1 MKHKKTFVMIATLV
15 TILLLAFSLA
25 ACHKTSG
32 DDNNNP
38 DTPPSPPTPPAPT
51 EFTVTFDS
59 CGGNTVPSVKGKTVQ
74 TEPLPEKDGFDFVG
88 WYENSDYSGNR
99 VVFPYTISKDVK
111 FYAKW
116 QEKATY
122 VQSTLDD
129 FDYTEADGKITLTKY
144 KGNKEHIILP
154 ENASALGGQVFQIA
168 EDESTVAAIK
178 SLKIPGNIESID
190 GLSLFWSV
198 NLYTIE
204 VDESNVKYASKGGVL
219 FNKTLDTLIAY
230 PMGRSVE
237 TTNSYVIPEG
247 VKTIEQY
254 AFTGYQR
261 KSLILPSTLETIKH
275 DAFYYAYL
283 EEITFPSGL
292 KTVEYLGIYYMPSLK
307 KATFPKD
314 AAFSSG
320 NYLLDGCKALEE
332 LTAPADIYN
341 MCHISSEAFKTLKIT
356 AGETVEAISGSKK
369 NLETLVLADTVKTIG
384 EFAFGNLTK
393 LSSVTFPASL
403 ETIGRYAFY
412 GCKSLTAFNAPSSLE
427 TIGEYAFDGC
437 ESLTVFNAPSSL
449 KTIEYSA
456 FANSGLE
463 TVTLN
468 EGLESI
474 LGKDNNWNAYPGP
487 FENTKIKTLK
497 VPSTVTKVCVFGRI
511 SSLET
516 LYISADFL
524 NSVYTRNGSTSVRRL
539 FLTGGSLSMIDLF
552 DDFYEVHFASGVT
565 STNTYTY
572 KLYSNALIVNESN
585 VQISVPDDYVGEYVT
600 SESAVTGKFVA
611 ENDLIYYSYNGRKI
625 LVRYTGEKT
634 VIEASD
640 LSGITDI
647 YNPAFRNTNITSVTL
662 PSSVKNLGEK
672 AFSNCKNL
680 STVYIPSSV
689 EKIAGY
695 AFNWS
700 GSDSSSIT
708 FRCAASEKPAGWDE
722 KWSECNGT
730 PNIIWNA

>member
-1 MKHKKTFVMIATLV
+1 MIATLV

-168 EDESTVAAIK
+168 EDESTIAAIK

-204 VDESNVKYASKGGVL
+204 VDENNAKYASKGGVL

-237 TTNSYVIPEG
+237 TTSAYVIPEG

-254 AFTGYQR
+254 AFTGYER
-261 KSLILPSTLETIKH
+261 KSLILPSTLETIKYC
-275 DAFYYAYL
+275 AFFYAYF

-292 KTVEYLGIYYMPSLK
+292 KTVEDYGISNMLSLK

-314 AAFSSG
+314 AAFSG
-320 NYLLDGCKALEE
+320 KNFFDTCQALEE

-341 MCHISSEAFKTLKIT
+341 KCYISSENFKTLKIT
-356 AGETVEAISGSKK
+356 AGETVEVIRGSMK

-384 EFAFGNLTK
+384 KNAFKNLTK
-393 LSSVTFPASL
+393 LSSVTFS
-403 ETIGRYAFY
+403 
-412 GCKSLTAFNAPSSLE
+412 SSLE

-449 KTIEYSA
+449 KTIEYGA

-474 LGKDNNWNAYPGP
+474 LGKDNNMNAYIGP

-497 VPSTVTKVCVFGRI
+497 VPSTVTNVCVFGRI

-516 LYISADFL
+516 LYISADFMK
-524 NSVYTRNGSTSVRRL
+524 SVFNRKQSTFVRHL
-539 FLTGGSLSMIDLF
+539 YLTGGTLSVDSSWLNN
-552 DDFYEVHFASGVT
+552 FYDVHFASGVT
-565 STNTYTY
+565 STDTYD
-572 KLYSNALIVNESN
+572 LYLPALIVNESN
-585 VQISVPDDYVGEYVT
+585 VQVSVPDDYLGEYVT
-600 SESAVTGKFVA
+600 SESAVTGKLVT
-611 ENDLIYYSYNGRKI
+611 ENDMIYYSYNGRKI
-625 LVRYTGEKT
+625 LMRYTGEKT

-647 YNPAFRNTNITSVTL
+647 NTKAFISTNITSVTL
-662 PSSVKNLGEK
+662 PSSVKSIGLN
-672 AFSNCKNL
+672 AFGNCENL

>member
-1 MKHKKTFVMIATLV
+1 MKHKKSFVMIATLV
-15 TILLLAFSLA
+15 TILLLAFSLT

-32 DDNNNP
+32 DDNKP
-38 DTPPSPPTPPAPT
+38 DTPPSPPTPLAPT

-59 CGGNTVPSVKGKTVQ
+59 CGGNTVPEVKGKTVQ

-168 EDESTVAAIK
+168 EDESTIAAIK

-204 VDESNVKYASKGGVL
+204 VDENNVKYASKGGVL

-237 TTNSYVIPEG
+237 TTNAYVIPEG
-247 VKTIEQY
+247 VKTIEQF
-254 AFTGYQR
+254 AFTGYER
-261 KSLILPSTLETIKH
+261 KSIILPSTLETIKYC
-275 DAFYYAYL
+275 AFSYAYF

-292 KTVEYLGIYYMPSLK
+292 KTVENYGIYNMPSLK
-307 KATFPKD
+307 KVTFPND
-314 AAFSSG
+314 AAFSSN
-320 NYLLDGCKALEE
+320 NYLLDECKALEE

-341 MCHISSEAFKTLKIT
+341 MCYISSEAFKTLKIT
-356 AGETVEAISGSKK
+356 AGETVKSISGSKK

-384 EFAFGNLTK
+384 KNAFRNLTK
-393 LSSVTFPASL
+393 LSSVTFSASL
-403 ETIGRYAFY
+403 ETIGQ
-412 GCKSLTAFNAPSSLE
+412 
-427 TIGEYAFDGC
+427 YAFDGC

-474 LGKDNNWNAYPGP
+474 LGKDNNLNAYPGP

-565 STNTYTY
+565 STNTY

-611 ENDLIYYSYNGRKI
+611 ENDMIYYSYNGRKI

-672 AFSNCKNL
+672 AFSSCKSL

-689 EKIAGY
+689 ERIAGY
-695 AFNWS
+695 AFIWS
-700 GSDSSSIT
+700 GSDSSIT
-708 FRCAASEKPAGWDE
+708 FRCAASEKPAGWDD
-722 KWSECNGT
+722 KWSKCNGT

>member
-1 MKHKKTFVMIATLV
+1 MKQKKSFVMIATLV

-154 ENASALGGQVFQIA
+154 ENASALGGQVFQLA
-168 EDESTVAAIK
+168 EGESTVAAIK
-178 SLKIPGNIESID
+178 SLKIPQNIESID

-204 VDESNVKYASKGGVL
+204 VDENNVKYASKGGVL

-230 PMGRSVE
+230 PMGRSAQ
-237 TTNSYVIPEG
+237 TTNAYVIPEG
-247 VKTIEQY
+247 VKTIEQF
-254 AFTGYQR
+254 AFTGYER
-261 KSLILPSTLETIKH
+261 KSLILPSTLETIKYC
-275 DAFYYAYL
+275 AFSYAYF

-292 KTVEYLGIYYMPSLK
+292 KTVENYGIYNMPSLK

-314 AAFSSG
+314 AAFSSN
-320 NYLLDGCKALEE
+320 NYLLDECKALEE

-341 MCHISSEAFKTLKIT
+341 KCYISSEAFKTLKIT
-356 AGETVEAISGSKK
+356 AGETVKSISGSKK

-384 EFAFGNLTK
+384 KYAFRNLTK
-393 LSSVTFPASL
+393 LSSVTFSA
-403 ETIGRYAFY
+403 
-412 GCKSLTAFNAPSSLE
+412 SLE

-565 STNTYTY
+565 STNTY

-647 YNPAFRNTNITSVTL
+647 YRPAFCKTNITSVTL
-662 PSSVKNLGEK
+662 PSSVKNIGEK
-672 AFSNCKNL
+672 AFEICKSL

-689 EKIAGY
+689 ERIAGY
-695 AFNWS
+695 AFGWS
-700 GSDSSSIT
+700 GSDSSIT

>member
-1 MKHKKTFVMIATLV
+1 MIATLV

-38 DTPPSPPTPPAPT
+38 DTPPSPPAPPAPT

-59 CGGNTVPSVKGKTVQ
+59 CGGNTVPSVKGKNVQ

-129 FDYTEADGKITLTKY
+129 FEYTEADGKITLTKY

-154 ENASALGGQVFQIA
+154 ENASALGGQVFQLA
-168 EDESTVAAIK
+168 EGESTVAAIK
-178 SLKIPGNIESID
+178 SLKIPQNIESID

-204 VDESNVKYASKGGVL
+204 VDENNAKYASKGGVL

-237 TTNSYVIPEG
+237 TTNAYVIPEG
-247 VKTIEQY
+247 VKTIEQF
-254 AFTGYQR
+254 AFTGYER
-261 KSLILPSTLETIKH
+261 KTLILPSTLETIKYC
-275 DAFYYAYL
+275 AFSYAYF

-292 KTVEYLGIYYMPSLK
+292 KTVENYGIYNMPSLK

-314 AAFSSG
+314 AAFSSN
-320 NYLLDGCKALEE
+320 NYLLDECKALEE

-341 MCHISSEAFKTLKIT
+341 KCYISSEAFKTLKIT
-356 AGETVEAISGSKK
+356 AGETVKSISGSKK

-384 EFAFGNLTK
+384 KYAFRNLTK
-393 LSSVTFPASL
+393 LSSVTFSA
-403 ETIGRYAFY
+403 
-412 GCKSLTAFNAPSSLE
+412 SLE

-474 LGKDNNWNAYPGP
+474 LGKDNNLNAYPGP

-516 LYISADFL
+516 LYISADFMK
-524 NSVYTRNGSTSVRRL
+524 SVFNRKQSTFVRHL
-539 FLTGGSLSMIDLF
+539 YLTGGTLSVHSSWLDN
-552 DDFYEVHFASGVT
+552 FYDVHFASGVT
-565 STNTYTY
+565 STNTYD
-572 KLYSNALIVNESN
+572 LSLPALIVNESN
-585 VQISVPDDYVGEYVT
+585 VQVSVPDDYLGEYVT
-600 SESAVTGKFVA
+600 SESAVTGKLVT
-611 ENDLIYYSYNGRKI
+611 ENDMIYYSYNGRKI
-625 LVRYTGEKT
+625 LMRYTGEKT

-647 YNPAFRNTNITSVTL
+647 NPEAFISTNITSVTL
-662 PSSVKNLGEK
+662 PSSVKSIGLN
-672 AFSNCKNL
+672 AFGNCKNL

>member
-1 MKHKKTFVMIATLV
+1 MKQKKSFVMIATLV

-38 DTPPSPPTPPAPT
+38 DTPPSPPAPPAPT

-129 FDYTEADGKITLTKY
+129 FEYTEADGKITLTKY

-154 ENASALGGQVFQIA
+154 ENASALGGQVFQLA
-168 EDESTVAAIK
+168 EGESTVAAIK
-178 SLKIPGNIESID
+178 SLKIPQNIESID

-204 VDESNVKYASKGGVL
+204 VDENNVKYASKGGVL

-237 TTNSYVIPEG
+237 TTSAYVIPEG
-247 VKTIEQY
+247 VKTIEQF
-254 AFTGYQR
+254 AFTGYER
-261 KSLILPSTLETIKH
+261 KSLILPSTLETIKYC
-275 DAFYYAYL
+275 AFSYAYF

-292 KTVEYLGIYYMPSLK
+292 KTVEDHGIYNMPSLK

-320 NYLLDGCKALEE
+320 NYLLIECNMLEE

-341 MCHISSEAFKTLKIT
+341 KCYISSKTFKTLKIT
-356 AGETVEAISGSKK
+356 AGEAVEAISGNKK

-384 EFAFGNLTK
+384 KYAFSNLTK
-393 LSSVTFPASL
+393 LSSVTFSASL
-403 ETIGRYAFY
+403 ETIGQYAFY
-412 GCKSLTAFNAPSSLE
+412 
-427 TIGEYAFDGC
+427 GC

-449 KTIEYSA
+449 KTIEYGA
-456 FANSGLE
+456 FAKSGLE

-474 LGKDNNWNAYPGP
+474 LGEDNNLDAYLGP
-487 FENTKIKTLK
+487 FDYTKIKTLK
-497 VPSTVTKVCVFGRI
+497 VPSTVKKVCVFGRI

-516 LYISADFL
+516 LYISADFMK
-524 NSVYTRNGSTSVRRL
+524 SVFNRKQSTFVRHL
-539 FLTGGSLSMIDLF
+539 YLTGGTLSVNSSWLDN
-552 DDFYEVHFASGVT
+552 FYDVHFASGVT
-565 STNTYTY
+565 STNTYD
-572 KLYSNALIVNESN
+572 LSLPALIVNESN
-585 VQISVPDDYVGEYVT
+585 VQVSVPDDYLGEYVT
-600 SESAVTGKFVA
+600 SESAVTGKLVT
-611 ENDLIYYSYNGRKI
+611 ENDMIYYSYNGRKI
-625 LVRYTGEKT
+625 LMRYTGEKT

-647 YNPAFRNTNITSVTL
+647 NPEAFISTNITSVTL
-662 PSSVKNLGEK
+662 PSSVKSIGLN
-672 AFSNCKNL
+672 AFGNCKNL

-722 KWSECNGT
+722 KWSKCNGT

>member
-1 MKHKKTFVMIATLV
+1 M
-15 TILLLAFSLA
+15 
-25 ACHKTSG
+25 
-32 DDNNNP
+32 
-38 DTPPSPPTPPAPT
+38 
-51 EFTVTFDS
+51 
-59 CGGNTVPSVKGKTVQ
+59 
-74 TEPLPEKDGFDFVG
+74 PEKDGFDFVG

-99 VVFPYTISKDVK
+99 VVFPYTISEDVK

-116 QEKATY
+116 QEKATF
-122 VQSTLDD
+122 VQTTLDD
-129 FDYTEADGKITLTKY
+129 FEYTEADGKITLTKY

-154 ENASALGGQVFQIA
+154 ENASALGGQVFQLA
-168 EDESTVAAIK
+168 EGESTVAAIK

-204 VDESNVKYASKGGVL
+204 VDENNVKYASKGGVL

-261 KSLILPSTLETIKH
+261 KSLILPSTLETIKYC
-275 DAFYYAYL
+275 AFSYAYF

-292 KTVEYLGIYYMPSLK
+292 KTVEDHGIYNMPSLK

-320 NYLLDGCKALEE
+320 NYLLIECNMLEE

-341 MCHISSEAFKTLKIT
+341 KCYISSEAFKTLKIT
-356 AGETVEAISGSKK
+356 AGETVESISGSKK

-384 EFAFGNLTK
+384 EFAFSNLTK
-393 LSSVTFPASL
+393 LSSVTFSASL
-403 ETIGRYAFY
+403 ETIGQYAFY
-412 GCKSLTAFNAPSSLE
+412 
-427 TIGEYAFDGC
+427 GC

-449 KTIEYSA
+449 KTIEYGA

-474 LGKDNNWNAYPGP
+474 LGEDNNLDAYLGP
-487 FENTKIKTLK
+487 FDYTKIKTLK
-497 VPSTVTKVCVFGRI
+497 VPSTVKKVCVFGRI

-516 LYISADFL
+516 LYISADFMK
-524 NSVYTRNGSTSVRRL
+524 SVFNRKQSTFVRHL
-539 FLTGGSLSMIDLF
+539 YLTGGTLSVNSSWLNN
-552 DDFYEVHFASGVT
+552 FYDVHFASGVT
-565 STNTYTY
+565 STDTYD
-572 KLYSNALIVNESN
+572 LSLPALIVNESN
-585 VQISVPDDYVGEYVT
+585 VQVSVPDDYLGEYVT
-600 SESAVTGKFVA
+600 SESAVTGKLVT
-611 ENDLIYYSYNGRKI
+611 ENDMIYYSYNGRKI
-625 LVRYTGEKT
+625 LMRYTGEKT

-647 YNPAFRNTNITSVTL
+647 NPEAFISTNITSVTL
-662 PSSVKNLGEK
+662 PSSVKSIGLN
-672 AFSNCKNL
+672 AFGNCKNL

-722 KWSECNGT
+722 KWSKCNGT

>member
-1 MKHKKTFVMIATLV
+1 MIATLV

-38 DTPPSPPTPPAPT
+38 DTPPTPPTPPAPT

-168 EDESTVAAIK
+168 EDESTIAAIK
-178 SLKIPGNIESID
+178 SLKIPQNIESID

-204 VDESNVKYASKGGVL
+204 VDENNVKYASKGGVL

-237 TTNSYVIPEG
+237 TTSAYVIPEG
-247 VKTIEQY
+247 VKTIEQF
-254 AFTGYQR
+254 AFTGYER
-261 KSLILPSTLETIKH
+261 KSLILPSTLETIKYC
-275 DAFYYAYL
+275 AFSYAYF

-292 KTVEYLGIYYMPSLK
+292 KTVEDHGIYNMPSLK

-320 NYLLDGCKALEE
+320 NYLLIECNMLEE

-341 MCHISSEAFKTLKIT
+341 KCYISSKTFKTLKIT
-356 AGETVEAISGSKK
+356 AGEAVEAISGNKK

-384 EFAFGNLTK
+384 KSAFSNLTK
-393 LSSVTFPASL
+393 LSSVTFSASL
-403 ETIGRYAFY
+403 ETIGQYAFY
-412 GCKSLTAFNAPSSLE
+412 
-427 TIGEYAFDGC
+427 GC

-449 KTIEYSA
+449 KTIEYGA
-456 FANSGLE
+456 FAKSGLE

-474 LGKDNNWNAYPGP
+474 LGEDNNLDAYLGP
-487 FENTKIKTLK
+487 FDYTKIKTLK
-497 VPSTVTKVCVFGRI
+497 VPSTVKKVCVFGRI

-516 LYISADFL
+516 LYISADFMK
-524 NSVYTRNGSTSVRRL
+524 SVFNRKQSTFVRHL
-539 FLTGGSLSMIDLF
+539 YLTGGTLSVHSSWLDN
-552 DDFYEVHFASGVT
+552 FYDVHFASGVT
-565 STNTYTY
+565 STNTYD
-572 KLYSNALIVNESN
+572 LSLPALIVNESN
-585 VQISVPDDYVGEYVT
+585 VQVSVPDDYLGEYVT
-600 SESAVTGKFVA
+600 SESAVTGKLVT
-611 ENDLIYYSYNGRKI
+611 ENDMIYYSYNGRKI
-625 LVRYTGEKT
+625 LMRYTGEKT

-647 YNPAFRNTNITSVTL
+647 NPEAFISTNITSVTL
-662 PSSVKNLGEK
+662 PSSVKSIGLN
-672 AFSNCKNL
+672 AFGNCKNL

-722 KWSECNGT
+722 KWSKCNGT

>member
-1 MKHKKTFVMIATLV
+1 MIATLV

-129 FDYTEADGKITLTKY
+129 FEYTEADGKITLTKY

-154 ENASALGGQVFQIA
+154 ENASALGGQVFQLA
-168 EDESTVAAIK
+168 EGESTVAAIK
-178 SLKIPGNIESID
+178 SLKIPQNIESID

-204 VDESNVKYASKGGVL
+204 VDENNVKYASKGGVL

-230 PMGRSVE
+230 PMGRSAQ
-237 TTNSYVIPEG
+237 TTNAYVIPEG
-247 VKTIEQY
+247 VKTIEQF
-254 AFTGYQR
+254 AFTGYER
-261 KSLILPSTLETIKH
+261 KSLILPSTLETIKYC
-275 DAFYYAYL
+275 AFSYAYF

-292 KTVEYLGIYYMPSLK
+292 KTVEDHGIYNMPSLK

-320 NYLLDGCKALEE
+320 NYLLIECNMLEE

-341 MCHISSEAFKTLKIT
+341 KCYISSEAFKTLKIT
-356 AGETVEAISGSKK
+356 AGETVKSISGSKK

-384 EFAFGNLTK
+384 KYAFRNLTK
-393 LSSVTFPASL
+393 LSSVTFSA
-403 ETIGRYAFY
+403 
-412 GCKSLTAFNAPSSLE
+412 SLE

-516 LYISADFL
+516 LYISANFL

-565 STNTYTY
+565 STNTY

-611 ENDLIYYSYNGRKI
+611 ENDMIYYSYNGRKI

-662 PSSVKNLGEK
+662 PSSVKNIGEK
-672 AFSNCKNL
+672 AFSSCKSL

-689 EKIAGY
+689 ERIAGY
-695 AFNWS
+695 AFIWS
-700 GSDSSSIT
+700 GSDSSIT

-722 KWSECNGT
+722 KWASECNGT

>member
-1 MKHKKTFVMIATLV
+1 MKQKKSFVMIATLV

-38 DTPPSPPTPPAPT
+38 DTPPTPPTPPAPT

-59 CGGNTVPSVKGKTVQ
+59 CGGNTIPSVKGKTVQ

-99 VVFPYTISKDVK
+99 VVFPYTISEDVK

-122 VQSTLDD
+122 VQTTLDD
-129 FDYTEADGKITLTKY
+129 FEYTEADGKITLTKY

-204 VDESNVKYASKGGVL
+204 VDENNVKYASKGGVL

-261 KSLILPSTLETIKH
+261 KSLILPSTLETIKYC
-275 DAFYYAYL
+275 AFSYAYF

-292 KTVEYLGIYYMPSLK
+292 KTVEDHGIYNMPSLK

-320 NYLLDGCKALEE
+320 NYLLIECKALEE
-332 LTAPADIYN
+332 LTAPAEIYN
-341 MCHISSEAFKTLKIT
+341 KCYISSEAFKTLKIT
-356 AGETVEAISGSKK
+356 AGETVESISGSKK

-384 EFAFGNLTK
+384 KYAFRNLTK
-393 LSSVTFPASL
+393 LSSVTFSA
-403 ETIGRYAFY
+403 
-412 GCKSLTAFNAPSSLE
+412 SLE

-474 LGKDNNWNAYPGP
+474 LGKDNNLNVYPGP

-552 DDFYEVHFASGVT
+552 DDFYEVHFAAGVT
-565 STNTYTY
+565 STNTYE
-572 KLYSNALIVNESN
+572 LYSNALIVNESN

-611 ENDLIYYSYNGRKI
+611 ENDMIYYSYNGRKI

-647 YNPAFRNTNITSVTL
+647 YRPAFCKTNITSVTL
-662 PSSVKNLGEK
+662 PSSVKNIGEK
-672 AFSNCKNL
+672 AFEICKSL

-689 EKIAGY
+689 ERIAGY
-695 AFNWS
+695 AFGWS

-722 KWSECNGT
+722 KWSKCNGT

>member
-1 MKHKKTFVMIATLV
+1 MKHKKTFVMIATLI

-38 DTPPSPPTPPAPT
+38 DTPPTPPTPPAPT

-154 ENASALGGQVFQIA
+154 ENASALGGQVFQLA
-168 EDESTVAAIK
+168 EGESTVAAIK
-178 SLKIPGNIESID
+178 SLKIPQNIESID

-204 VDESNVKYASKGGVL
+204 VDENNVKYASKGGVL

-237 TTNSYVIPEG
+237 TTNAYVIPEG
-247 VKTIEQY
+247 VKTIEQF
-254 AFTGYQR
+254 AFTGYER
-261 KSLILPSTLETIKH
+261 KSLILPSTLETIKYC
-275 DAFYYAYL
+275 AFSYAYF

-292 KTVEYLGIYYMPSLK
+292 KTVENYGIYNMPSLK

-314 AAFSSG
+314 AAFSSN
-320 NYLLDGCKALEE
+320 NYLLDECKALEE

-341 MCHISSEAFKTLKIT
+341 KCYISSEAFKTLKIT
-356 AGETVEAISGSKK
+356 AGETVKSISGSKK

-384 EFAFGNLTK
+384 KYAFRNLTK
-393 LSSVTFPASL
+393 LSSVTFSA
-403 ETIGRYAFY
+403 
-412 GCKSLTAFNAPSSLE
+412 SLE

-474 LGKDNNWNAYPGP
+474 LGKDNNLNAYPGP

-565 STNTYTY
+565 STNTY

-611 ENDLIYYSYNGRKI
+611 ENDMIYYSYNGRKI
-625 LVRYTGEKT
+625 LMRYTGEKT

-662 PSSVKNLGEK
+662 PSSVKSIGLN
-672 AFSNCKNL
+672 AFGNCENL

>member
-1 MKHKKTFVMIATLV
+1 MIATLV

-38 DTPPSPPTPPAPT
+38 DTPPSPPAPPAPT

-111 FYAKW
+111 LYAKW

-129 FDYTEADGKITLTKY
+129 FEYTEADGKITLTKY

-204 VDESNVKYASKGGVL
+204 VDENNVKYASKGGVL

-230 PMGRSVE
+230 PMGRSAQ
-237 TTNSYVIPEG
+237 TTSAYVIPEG

-254 AFTGYQR
+254 AFTGYER
-261 KSLILPSTLETIKH
+261 KSLILPSTLETIKYC
-275 DAFYYAYL
+275 AFSYAYF

-292 KTVEYLGIYYMPSLK
+292 KTVEDHGIYNMPSLK

-320 NYLLDGCKALEE
+320 NYLLIECNMLEE

-341 MCHISSEAFKTLKIT
+341 KCYISSKTFKTLKIT
-356 AGETVEAISGSKK
+356 AGEAVEAISGNKK

-384 EFAFGNLTK
+384 KFAFSNLTK
-393 LSSVTFPASL
+393 LSSVTFSASL
-403 ETIGRYAFY
+403 ETIGQYAFY
-412 GCKSLTAFNAPSSLE
+412 
-427 TIGEYAFDGC
+427 GC

-449 KTIEYSA
+449 KTIEYGA

-474 LGKDNNWNAYPGP
+474 LGEDNNLDAYLGP
-487 FENTKIKTLK
+487 FDYTKIKTLK
-497 VPSTVTKVCVFGRI
+497 VPSTVKKVCVFGRI

-516 LYISADFL
+516 LYISADFMK
-524 NSVYTRNGSTSVRRL
+524 SVFNRKQSTFVRHL
-539 FLTGGSLSMIDLF
+539 YLTGGTLSVHSSWLDN
-552 DDFYEVHFASGVT
+552 FYDVHFASGVT
-565 STNTYTY
+565 STNTYD
-572 KLYSNALIVNESN
+572 LSLPALIVNESN
-585 VQISVPDDYVGEYVT
+585 VQVSVPDDYLGEYVT
-600 SESAVTGKFVA
+600 SESAVTGKLVT
-611 ENDLIYYSYNGRKI
+611 ENDMIYYSYNGRKI
-625 LVRYTGEKT
+625 LMRYTGEKT

-647 YNPAFRNTNITSVTL
+647 NPEAFISTNITSVTL
-662 PSSVKNLGEK
+662 PSSVKSIGLN
-672 AFSNCKNL
+672 AFGNCKNL

-722 KWSECNGT
+722 KWSKCNGT

>member
-32 DDNNNP
+32 DDNKP

-74 TEPLPEKDGFDFVG
+74 NEPLPEKDGFDFVG

-154 ENASALGGQVFQIA
+154 ENASALGGRVFQIA
-168 EDESTVAAIK
+168 EDESTIAAIK
-178 SLKIPGNIESID
+178 SLKIPQNIESID

-204 VDESNVKYASKGGVL
+204 VDENNVKYASKGGVL

-237 TTNSYVIPEG
+237 TTNAYVIPEG

-254 AFTGYQR
+254 AFTGYER
-261 KSLILPSTLETIKH
+261 KSLILPSTLETIKYC
-275 DAFYYAYL
+275 AFSYAYF

-292 KTVEYLGIYYMPSLK
+292 KTVEDHGIYNMPSLK

-314 AAFSSG
+314 ATFSSN

-341 MCHISSEAFKTLKIT
+341 KCYISSEAFKTLKIT
-356 AGETVEAISGSKK
+356 AGETVKSISGSKK

-384 EFAFGNLTK
+384 KYAFRNLTK
-393 LSSVTFPASL
+393 LSSVTFSA
-403 ETIGRYAFY
+403 
-412 GCKSLTAFNAPSSLE
+412 SLE

-474 LGKDNNWNAYPGP
+474 LGKDNNLNAYPGP

-565 STNTYTY
+565 STNTY

-611 ENDLIYYSYNGRKI
+611 ENDMIYYSYNGRKI

-672 AFSNCKNL
+672 AFSSCKSL

-689 EKIAGY
+689 ERIAGY
-695 AFNWS
+695 AFIWS

>member
-38 DTPPSPPTPPAPT
+38 DTPPTPPTPPAPT

-99 VVFPYTISKDVK
+99 VIFPYTISKDVK

-129 FDYTEADGKITLTKY
+129 FEYTEADGKITLTKY

-154 ENASALGGQVFQIA
+154 ENASALGGQVFQLA
-168 EDESTVAAIK
+168 EGESTVAAIK
-178 SLKIPGNIESID
+178 SLKIPQNIESID

-204 VDESNVKYASKGGVL
+204 VDENNVKYASKGGVL

-237 TTNSYVIPEG
+237 TTNAYVIPEG
-247 VKTIEQY
+247 VKTIEQF
-254 AFTGYQR
+254 AFTGYER
-261 KSLILPSTLETIKH
+261 KSLILPSTLETIKYC
-275 DAFYYAYL
+275 AFSYAYF

-292 KTVEYLGIYYMPSLK
+292 KTVENYGIYNMPSLK

-314 AAFSSG
+314 AAFSSN
-320 NYLLDGCKALEE
+320 NYLLDECKALEE

-341 MCHISSEAFKTLKIT
+341 KCYISSEAFKTLKIT
-356 AGETVEAISGSKK
+356 AGETVKSISGSKK

-384 EFAFGNLTK
+384 KYAFRNLTK
-393 LSSVTFPASL
+393 LSSVTFSA
-403 ETIGRYAFY
+403 
-412 GCKSLTAFNAPSSLE
+412 SLE

-474 LGKDNNWNAYPGP
+474 LGKDNNLNAYPGP

-662 PSSVKNLGEK
+662 PSSVKNIGEK
-672 AFSNCKNL
+672 AFSSCKSL

-689 EKIAGY
+689 ERIAGY
-695 AFNWS
+695 AFIWS
-700 GSDSSSIT
+700 GSDSSIT

-722 KWSECNGT
+722 KWASECNGT

>member
-1 MKHKKTFVMIATLV
+1 MKQKKSFVMIATLV

-111 FYAKW
+111 LYAKW

-129 FDYTEADGKITLTKY
+129 FEYTEADGKITLTKY

-154 ENASALGGQVFQIA
+154 ENASALGGQVFQLA
-168 EDESTVAAIK
+168 EDESTIAAIK

-204 VDESNVKYASKGGVL
+204 VDENNVKYASKGGVL

-254 AFTGYQR
+254 AFTGYER
-261 KSLILPSTLETIKH
+261 KSLILPSTLETIKYC
-275 DAFYYAYL
+275 AFSYAYF

-292 KTVEYLGIYYMPSLK
+292 KTVEDHGTYNMPSLK

-320 NYLLDGCKALEE
+320 NYLLIECNMLEE

-341 MCHISSEAFKTLKIT
+341 KCYISSEAFKTLKIT
-356 AGETVEAISGSKK
+356 AGETVESISGSKK

-384 EFAFGNLTK
+384 KSAFRNLTK
-393 LSSVTFPASL
+393 LSSVTFSASL
-403 ETIGRYAFY
+403 ETIGQYAFD
-412 GCKSLTAFNAPSSLE
+412 GCKSLTA
-427 TIGEYAFDGC
+427 
-437 ESLTVFNAPSSL
+437 FNAPSSL

-474 LGKDNNWNAYPGP
+474 LGKDNNLNVYPGP

-497 VPSTVTKVCVFGRI
+497 VPSTVKKVCVFGRM

-539 FLTGGSLSMIDLF
+539 FLTGGSFSMINSF
-552 DDFYEVHFASGVT
+552 NDFYEVHFASGVT
-565 STNTYTY
+565 STRTYN
-572 KLYSNALIVNESN
+572 LYSNALIVNESN

-611 ENDLIYYSYNGRKI
+611 ENDMIYYSYNGRKI

-647 YNPAFRNTNITSVTL
+647 YRPAFCKTNITSVTL
-662 PSSVKNLGEK
+662 PSSVKNIGEK
-672 AFSNCKNL
+672 AFEICKSL

-689 EKIAGY
+689 ERIAGY
-695 AFNWS
+695 AFGWS
-700 GSDSSSIT
+700 GSDSSIT

-722 KWSECNGT
+722 KWSKCNGT

>member
-1 MKHKKTFVMIATLV
+1 MKQKKSFVMIATLV

-38 DTPPSPPTPPAPT
+38 DTPPTPPTPPAPT

-74 TEPLPEKDGFDFVG
+74 NEPLPEKDGFDFVG

-154 ENASALGGQVFQIA
+154 ENASALGGQVFQLA
-168 EDESTVAAIK
+168 EGESTVAAIK
-178 SLKIPGNIESID
+178 SLKIPQNIESID

-204 VDESNVKYASKGGVL
+204 VDENNVKYASKGGVL

-230 PMGRSVE
+230 PMGRSAQ
-237 TTNSYVIPEG
+237 TTSAYVIPEG
-247 VKTIEQY
+247 VKTIEQF
-254 AFTGYQR
+254 AFTGYER
-261 KSLILPSTLETIKH
+261 KSLILPSTLETIKYC
-275 DAFYYAYL
+275 AFSYAYF

-292 KTVEYLGIYYMPSLK
+292 KTVENYGIYNMPSLK
-307 KATFPKD
+307 KATFPKG
-314 AAFSSG
+314 AAFSSN
-320 NYLLDGCKALEE
+320 NYLLDECKALEE

-341 MCHISSEAFKTLKIT
+341 KCYISSEAFKTLKIT
-356 AGETVEAISGSKK
+356 AGETVKSISGSKK

-384 EFAFGNLTK
+384 KYAFRNLTK
-393 LSSVTFPASL
+393 LSSVTFSA
-403 ETIGRYAFY
+403 
-412 GCKSLTAFNAPSSLE
+412 SLE

-474 LGKDNNWNAYPGP
+474 LGKDNNLNAYPGP

-662 PSSVKNLGEK
+662 PSSVKNIGEK
-672 AFSNCKNL
+672 AFSSCKSL

-689 EKIAGY
+689 ERIAGY
-695 AFNWS
+695 AFIWS
-700 GSDSSSIT
+700 GSDSSIT

>member
-1 MKHKKTFVMIATLV
+1 MIATLV

-129 FDYTEADGKITLTKY
+129 FEYTEADGKITLTKY

-154 ENASALGGQVFQIA
+154 ENASALGGQVFQLA
-168 EDESTVAAIK
+168 EGESTVAAIK

-204 VDESNVKYASKGGVL
+204 VDENNVKYASKGGVL

-237 TTNSYVIPEG
+237 TTNAYVIPEG

-261 KSLILPSTLETIKH
+261 KSFILPSTLETIKH
-275 DAFYYAYL
+275 HAFYYAYL

-292 KTVEYLGIYYMPSLK
+292 KTVEYLGIYYMPLLR

-320 NYLLDGCKALEE
+320 NYLLDRCEALEE

-341 MCHISSEAFKTLKIT
+341 MCYISSEAFKTLKIT
-356 AGETVEAISGSKK
+356 AGETVKSISGSKK

-384 EFAFGNLTK
+384 EFAFGKLTK

-412 GCKSLTAFNAPSSLE
+412 GCKSLTAFNAPSSLK
-427 TIGEYAFDGC
+427 TIGEYAFNGC
-437 ESLTVFNAPSSL
+437 ESITVFNAPSSL
-449 KTIEYSA
+449 KTIEYGA

-474 LGKDNNWNAYPGP
+474 LGEDNSLNANLGP

-497 VPSTVTKVCVFGRI
+497 VPSTVKKVCVFGRM

-524 NSVYTRNGSTSVRRL
+524 RSVYTRNWSTPIRRL
-539 FLTGGSLSMIDLF
+539 FLTGGSFSMINSF

-565 STNTYTY
+565 STNTY

-611 ENDLIYYSYNGRKI
+611 ENDMIYYSYNGRKI

-647 YNPAFRNTNITSVTL
+647 YNPAFDHTNITSVTL
-662 PSSVKNLGEK
+662 PSSVKNIGEN
-672 AFSNCKNL
+672 AFSSCKSL

-689 EKIAGY
+689 ERIAGY
-695 AFNWS
+695 AFFRS
-700 GSDSSSIT
+700 GSDSSIT

-722 KWSECNGT
+722 KWASECNGT

>member
-1 MKHKKTFVMIATLV
+1 MKHKKSFVMIATLV

-32 DDNNNP
+32 DDNKP

-59 CGGNTVPSVKGKTVQ
+59 CGGNTIPEVKGKTVQ

-154 ENASALGGQVFQIA
+154 ENASALGGQVFQLA
-168 EDESTVAAIK
+168 EGESTVAAIK

-204 VDESNVKYASKGGVL
+204 VDENNVKYASKGGVL

-237 TTNSYVIPEG
+237 TTNAYVIPEG
-247 VKTIEQY
+247 VKTIEQF
-254 AFTGYQR
+254 AFTGYER
-261 KSLILPSTLETIKH
+261 KSLILPSTLETIKYC
-275 DAFYYAYL
+275 AFSYAYF

-292 KTVEYLGIYYMPSLK
+292 KTVENYGIYNMPSLK

-314 AAFSSG
+314 AAFSSN
-320 NYLLDGCKALEE
+320 NYLLDECKALDE

-341 MCHISSEAFKTLKIT
+341 KCYISSENFKTLKIT
-356 AGETVEAISGSKK
+356 AGETVELIRGSMK

-384 EFAFGNLTK
+384 KNAFKNLTK
-393 LSSVTFPASL
+393 LSSVTFSASL
-403 ETIGRYAFY
+403 ETIGQ
-412 GCKSLTAFNAPSSLE
+412 
-427 TIGEYAFDGC
+427 YAFDGC

-449 KTIEYSA
+449 KTIEYGA

-474 LGKDNNWNAYPGP
+474 LGKDNNLNAYIGP

-565 STNTYTY
+565 STNTY

-611 ENDLIYYSYNGRKI
+611 ENDMIYYSYNGRKI
-625 LVRYTGEKT
+625 LMRYTGEKT

-672 AFSNCKNL
+672 AFSSCKSL

-689 EKIAGY
+689 ERIAGY
-695 AFNWS
+695 AFIWS

>member
-1 MKHKKTFVMIATLV
+1 M
-15 TILLLAFSLA
+15 
-25 ACHKTSG
+25 
-32 DDNNNP
+32 
-38 DTPPSPPTPPAPT
+38 
-51 EFTVTFDS
+51 
-59 CGGNTVPSVKGKTVQ
+59 
-74 TEPLPEKDGFDFVG
+74 
-88 WYENSDYSGNR
+88 
-99 VVFPYTISKDVK
+99 
-111 FYAKW
+111 
-116 QEKATY
+116 
-122 VQSTLDD
+122 
-129 FDYTEADGKITLTKY
+129 
-144 KGNKEHIILP
+144 
-154 ENASALGGQVFQIA
+154 
-168 EDESTVAAIK
+168 
-178 SLKIPGNIESID
+178 
-190 GLSLFWSV
+190 FWSV

-204 VDESNVKYASKGGVL
+204 VDENNVKYASKGGVL

-230 PMGRSVE
+230 PMGRSAQ
-237 TTNSYVIPEG
+237 TTSAYVIPEG
-247 VKTIEQY
+247 VKTIEQF
-254 AFTGYQR
+254 AFTGYER
-261 KSLILPSTLETIKH
+261 KSLILPSTLETIKYC
-275 DAFYYAYL
+275 AFSYAYF

-292 KTVEYLGIYYMPSLK
+292 KTVENYGIYNMPSLK

-314 AAFSSG
+314 AAFSSN
-320 NYLLDGCKALEE
+320 NYLLDECKALEE

-341 MCHISSEAFKTLKIT
+341 KCYISSEAFKTLKIT
-356 AGETVEAISGSKK
+356 AGETVKSISGSKK

-384 EFAFGNLTK
+384 KYAFRNLTK
-393 LSSVTFPASL
+393 LSSVTFSA
-403 ETIGRYAFY
+403 
-412 GCKSLTAFNAPSSLE
+412 SLE

-474 LGKDNNWNAYPGP
+474 LGKDNNLNAYPGP

-497 VPSTVTKVCVFGRI
+497 VPSTVKKVCVFGRI

-516 LYISADFL
+516 LYISADFMK
-524 NSVYTRNGSTSVRRL
+524 SVFNRKQSTFVRHL
-539 FLTGGSLSMIDLF
+539 YLTGGTLSVDSSWLNS
-552 DDFYEVHFASGVT
+552 FYDVHFASGVT
-565 STNTYTY
+565 STDTYD
-572 KLYSNALIVNESN
+572 LSLPALIVNESN
-585 VQISVPDDYVGEYVT
+585 VQVSVPDDYLGEYVT
-600 SESAVTGKFVA
+600 SESAVTGKLVT
-611 ENDLIYYSYNGRKI
+611 ENDMIYYSYNGRKI
-625 LVRYTGEKT
+625 LMRYTGEKT

-647 YNPAFRNTNITSVTL
+647 NPEAFISTNITSVTL
-662 PSSVKNLGEK
+662 PSSVKSIGLN
-672 AFSNCKNL
+672 AFGNCKNL

-722 KWSECNGT
+722 KWSKCNGT

>member
-74 TEPLPEKDGFDFVG
+74 AEPLPEKDGFDFVG

-154 ENASALGGQVFQIA
+154 ENASALGGQVFQLA

-178 SLKIPGNIESID
+178 SLKIPQNIESID

-204 VDESNVKYASKGGVL
+204 VDENNVKYASKGGVL

-237 TTNSYVIPEG
+237 TTNAYVIPEG

-254 AFTGYQR
+254 AFTGYER
-261 KSLILPSTLETIKH
+261 KSLILPSTLETIKYC
-275 DAFYYAYL
+275 AFSYAYF

-292 KTVEYLGIYYMPSLK
+292 KTVEDHGIYNMPSLK

-314 AAFSSG
+314 ATFSSN

-341 MCHISSEAFKTLKIT
+341 KCYISSEAFKTLKIT
-356 AGETVEAISGSKK
+356 AGETVKSISGSKK

-384 EFAFGNLTK
+384 KYAFRNLTK
-393 LSSVTFPASL
+393 LSSVTFSA
-403 ETIGRYAFY
+403 
-412 GCKSLTAFNAPSSLE
+412 SLE

-474 LGKDNNWNAYPGP
+474 LGKDNNLNAYPGP

-565 STNTYTY
+565 STNTY

-611 ENDLIYYSYNGRKI
+611 ENDMIYYSYNGRKI

-647 YNPAFRNTNITSVTL
+647 YNPASRNTNITSVTL

-672 AFSNCKNL
+672 AFSSCKSL

-689 EKIAGY
+689 ERIAGY
-695 AFNWS
+695 AFIWS

>member
-1 MKHKKTFVMIATLV
+1 MIATLV

-59 CGGNTVPSVKGKTVQ
+59 CGGNTVPSIKGKTVQ

-116 QEKATY
+116 QEKATH

-129 FDYTEADGKITLTKY
+129 FEYTEADGKITLTKY

-154 ENASALGGQVFQIA
+154 ENASALGGQVFQLA
-168 EDESTVAAIK
+168 EGESTVAAIK
-178 SLKIPGNIESID
+178 SLKIPQNIESID

-204 VDESNVKYASKGGVL
+204 VDENNVKYASKGGVL

-237 TTNSYVIPEG
+237 TTSAYVIPEG
-247 VKTIEQY
+247 VKTIEQF
-254 AFTGYQR
+254 AFTGYER
-261 KSLILPSTLETIKH
+261 KSLILPSTLETIKYC
-275 DAFYYAYL
+275 AFSYAYF

-292 KTVEYLGIYYMPSLK
+292 KTVEDHGIYNMPSLK

-320 NYLLDGCKALEE
+320 NYLLIECNMLEE

-341 MCHISSEAFKTLKIT
+341 KCYISSKTFKTLKIT
-356 AGETVEAISGSKK
+356 AGEAVEAISGNKK

-384 EFAFGNLTK
+384 KYAFSNLTK
-393 LSSVTFPASL
+393 LSSVTFSA
-403 ETIGRYAFY
+403 
-412 GCKSLTAFNAPSSLE
+412 SLE
-427 TIGEYAFDGC
+427 TIGEYAFNGC
-437 ESLTVFNAPSSL
+437 ESITVFNAPSSL
-449 KTIEYSA
+449 KTIEYGA

-474 LGKDNNWNAYPGP
+474 LGEDNNLDAYMGP
-487 FENTKIKTLK
+487 FDYTKIKTLK

-516 LYISADFL
+516 LYISADFMK
-524 NSVYTRNGSTSVRRL
+524 SVFNRKQSTFVRHL
-539 FLTGGSLSMIDLF
+539 YLTGGTLSVHSSWLDN
-552 DDFYEVHFASGVT
+552 FYDVHFASGVT
-565 STNTYTY
+565 STNTYD
-572 KLYSNALIVNESN
+572 LSLPALIVNESN
-585 VQISVPDDYVGEYVT
+585 VQVSVPDDYLGEYVT
-600 SESAVTGKFVA
+600 SESAVTGKLVT
-611 ENDLIYYSYNGRKI
+611 ENDMIYYSYNGRKI
-625 LVRYTGEKT
+625 LMRYTGEKT

-647 YNPAFRNTNITSVTL
+647 NPEAFISTNITSVTL
-662 PSSVKNLGEK
+662 PSSVKSIGLN
-672 AFSNCKNL
+672 AFGNCENL

>member
-1 MKHKKTFVMIATLV
+1 MKQKKSFVMIATLV

-38 DTPPSPPTPPAPT
+38 DTPPSPPAPPAPT

-129 FDYTEADGKITLTKY
+129 FEYTEADGKITLTKY

-154 ENASALGGQVFQIA
+154 ENASALGGQVFQLA
-168 EDESTVAAIK
+168 EGESTVAAIK

-204 VDESNVKYASKGGVL
+204 VDENNAKYASKGGVL

-237 TTNSYVIPEG
+237 TTSAYVIPEG

-254 AFTGYQR
+254 AFTGYER
-261 KSLILPSTLETIKH
+261 KSLILPSTLETIKYC
-275 DAFYYAYL
+275 AFSYAYF

-292 KTVEYLGIYYMPSLK
+292 KTVEDHGIYNMPSLK

-320 NYLLDGCKALEE
+320 NYLLIECNMLEE

-341 MCHISSEAFKTLKIT
+341 KCYISSKTFKTLKIT
-356 AGETVEAISGSKK
+356 AGEAVEAISGNKK

-384 EFAFGNLTK
+384 KSAFSNLTK
-393 LSSVTFPASL
+393 LSSVTFSASL
-403 ETIGRYAFY
+403 ETIGQYAFY
-412 GCKSLTAFNAPSSLE
+412 
-427 TIGEYAFDGC
+427 GC
-437 ESLTVFNAPSSL
+437 ESLTVFHAPSSL
-449 KTIEYSA
+449 KTIEYGA

-474 LGKDNNWNAYPGP
+474 LGEDNNLDAYLGP
-487 FENTKIKTLK
+487 FDYTKIKTLK
-497 VPSTVTKVCVFGRI
+497 VPSTVKKVCVFGRI

-516 LYISADFL
+516 LYISADFMK
-524 NSVYTRNGSTSVRRL
+524 SVFNRKQSTFVRHL
-539 FLTGGSLSMIDLF
+539 YLTGGTLSVHSSWLDN
-552 DDFYEVHFASGVT
+552 FYDVHFASGVT
-565 STNTYTY
+565 STNTYD
-572 KLYSNALIVNESN
+572 LSLPALIVNESN
-585 VQISVPDDYVGEYVT
+585 VQVSVPDDYLGEYVT
-600 SESAVTGKFVA
+600 SESAVTGKLVT
-611 ENDLIYYSYNGRKI
+611 ENDMIYYSYNGRKI
-625 LVRYTGEKT
+625 LMRYTGEKT

-647 YNPAFRNTNITSVTL
+647 NPEAFISTNITSVTL
-662 PSSVKNLGEK
+662 PSSVKSIGLN
-672 AFSNCKNL
+672 AFGNCKNL

-722 KWSECNGT
+722 KWSKCNGT

>member
-38 DTPPSPPTPPAPT
+38 DTPPSPPAPPAPT

-116 QEKATY
+116 QEKATH

-129 FDYTEADGKITLTKY
+129 FEYTEADGKITLTKY

-154 ENASALGGQVFQIA
+154 ENASALGGQVFQLA
-168 EDESTVAAIK
+168 EGESTVAAIK
-178 SLKIPGNIESID
+178 SLKIPQNIESID

-204 VDESNVKYASKGGVL
+204 VDENNVKYASKGGVL

-230 PMGRSVE
+230 PMGRSAQ
-237 TTNSYVIPEG
+237 TTSAYVIPEG
-247 VKTIEQY
+247 VKTIEQF
-254 AFTGYQR
+254 AFTGYER
-261 KSLILPSTLETIKH
+261 KSLILPSTLETIKYC
-275 DAFYYAYL
+275 AFSYAYF

-292 KTVEYLGIYYMPSLK
+292 KTVEDHGIYNMPSLK

-320 NYLLDGCKALEE
+320 NYLLIECNMLEE

-341 MCHISSEAFKTLKIT
+341 KCYISSKTFKTLKIT
-356 AGETVEAISGSKK
+356 AGEAVEAISGNKK

-384 EFAFGNLTK
+384 KYAFSNLTK
-393 LSSVTFPASL
+393 LSSVTFSASL
-403 ETIGRYAFY
+403 ETIGQYAFY
-412 GCKSLTAFNAPSSLE
+412 
-427 TIGEYAFDGC
+427 GC
-437 ESLTVFNAPSSL
+437 ESLTVFNAPSLL
-449 KTIEYSA
+449 KTIEYGA

-474 LGKDNNWNAYPGP
+474 LGEDNNLDAYLGP
-487 FENTKIKTLK
+487 FDYTKIKTLK
-497 VPSTVTKVCVFGRI
+497 VPSTVKKVCVFGRI

-516 LYISADFL
+516 LYISADFMK
-524 NSVYTRNGSTSVRRL
+524 SVFNRKQSTFVRHL
-539 FLTGGSLSMIDLF
+539 YLTGGTLSVHSSWLDN
-552 DDFYEVHFASGVT
+552 FYDVHFASGVT
-565 STNTYTY
+565 STNTYD
-572 KLYSNALIVNESN
+572 LSLPALIVNESN
-585 VQISVPDDYVGEYVT
+585 VQVSVPDDYLGEYVT
-600 SESAVTGKFVA
+600 SESAVTGKLVT
-611 ENDLIYYSYNGRKI
+611 ENDMIYYSYNGRKI
-625 LVRYTGEKT
+625 LMRYTGEKT

-647 YNPAFRNTNITSVTL
+647 NPEAFISTNITSVTL
-662 PSSVKNLGEK
+662 PSSVKSIGLN
-672 AFSNCKNL
+672 AFGNCKNL

-722 KWSECNGT
+722 KWSKCNGT

>member
-1 MKHKKTFVMIATLV
+1 MKQKKSFVMIATLV

-129 FDYTEADGKITLTKY
+129 FEYTEADGKITLTKY

-154 ENASALGGQVFQIA
+154 ENASALGGQVFQLA
-168 EDESTVAAIK
+168 EGESTVAAIK

-204 VDESNVKYASKGGVL
+204 VDENNAKYASKGGVL

-237 TTNSYVIPEG
+237 TTSAYVIPEG

-254 AFTGYQR
+254 AFTGYER
-261 KSLILPSTLETIKH
+261 KSLILPSTLETIKYC
-275 DAFYYAYL
+275 AFSYAYF

-292 KTVEYLGIYYMPSLK
+292 KTVEDHGIYNMPSLK

-320 NYLLDGCKALEE
+320 NYLLIECNMLEE

-341 MCHISSEAFKTLKIT
+341 KCYISSKTFKTLKIT
-356 AGETVEAISGSKK
+356 AGEAVEAISGNKK

-384 EFAFGNLTK
+384 KSAFSNLTK
-393 LSSVTFPASL
+393 LSSVTFSASL
-403 ETIGRYAFY
+403 ETIGQYAFY
-412 GCKSLTAFNAPSSLE
+412 
-427 TIGEYAFDGC
+427 GC
-437 ESLTVFNAPSSL
+437 ESLTVFHAPSSL
-449 KTIEYSA
+449 KTIEYGA

-474 LGKDNNWNAYPGP
+474 LGEDNNLDAYLGP
-487 FENTKIKTLK
+487 FDYTKIKTLK
-497 VPSTVTKVCVFGRI
+497 VPSTVKKVCVFGRI

-516 LYISADFL
+516 LYISADFMK
-524 NSVYTRNGSTSVRRL
+524 SVFNRKQSTFVRHL
-539 FLTGGSLSMIDLF
+539 YLTGGTLSVHSSWLDN
-552 DDFYEVHFASGVT
+552 FYDVHFASGVT
-565 STNTYTY
+565 STNTYD
-572 KLYSNALIVNESN
+572 LSLPALIVNESN
-585 VQISVPDDYVGEYVT
+585 VQVSVPDDYLGEYVT
-600 SESAVTGKFVA
+600 SESAVTGKLVT
-611 ENDLIYYSYNGRKI
+611 ENDMIYYSYNGRKI
-625 LVRYTGEKT
+625 LMRYTGEKT

-647 YNPAFRNTNITSVTL
+647 NPEAFISTNITSVTL
-662 PSSVKNLGEK
+662 PSSVKSIGLN
-672 AFSNCKNL
+672 AFGNCKNL

-722 KWSECNGT
+722 KWSKCNGT

>member
-38 DTPPSPPTPPAPT
+38 DTPPTPPTPPAPT

-99 VVFPYTISKDVK
+99 VIFPYTISKDVK

-154 ENASALGGQVFQIA
+154 ENASALGGQVFQLA
-168 EDESTVAAIK
+168 EGESTVAAIK

-204 VDESNVKYASKGGVL
+204 VDENNVKYASKGGVL

-237 TTNSYVIPEG
+237 TTNAYVIPEG
-247 VKTIEQY
+247 VKTIEQF
-254 AFTGYQR
+254 AFTGYER
-261 KSLILPSTLETIKH
+261 KSLILPSTLETIKYC
-275 DAFYYAYL
+275 AFSYAYF

-292 KTVEYLGIYYMPSLK
+292 KTVENYGIYNMPSLK

-314 AAFSSG
+314 AAFSSN
-320 NYLLDGCKALEE
+320 NYLLDECKALEE

-341 MCHISSEAFKTLKIT
+341 KCYISSEAFKTLKIT
-356 AGETVEAISGSKK
+356 AGETVKSISGSKK

-384 EFAFGNLTK
+384 KYAFRNLTK
-393 LSSVTFPASL
+393 LSSVTFSA
-403 ETIGRYAFY
+403 
-412 GCKSLTAFNAPSSLE
+412 SLE

-474 LGKDNNWNAYPGP
+474 LGKDNNLNAYPGP

-662 PSSVKNLGEK
+662 PSSVKNIGEK
-672 AFSNCKNL
+672 AFSSCKSL

-689 EKIAGY
+689 ERITGY
-695 AFNWS
+695 AFIWS
-700 GSDSSSIT
+700 GSDSSIT

>member
-1 MKHKKTFVMIATLV
+1 MKHKKTFVMIATLI

-38 DTPPSPPTPPAPT
+38 DTPPSPPAPPAPT

-88 WYENSDYSGNR
+88 WYENFDYSGNR

-129 FDYTEADGKITLTKY
+129 FEYTEADGKITLTKY

-154 ENASALGGQVFQIA
+154 ENASALGGQVFQLA
-168 EDESTVAAIK
+168 EGESTVAAIK

-204 VDESNVKYASKGGVL
+204 VDENNVKYASKGGVL

-230 PMGRSVE
+230 PMGRSAQ
-237 TTNSYVIPEG
+237 TTSAYIIPEG
-247 VKTIEQY
+247 VKTIEQF
-254 AFTGYQR
+254 AFTGYER
-261 KSLILPSTLETIKH
+261 KSLILPSTLETIKYC
-275 DAFYYAYL
+275 AFSYAYF

-292 KTVEYLGIYYMPSLK
+292 KTVEDHGIYNMPSLK

-320 NYLLDGCKALEE
+320 NYLLIECNMLEE

-341 MCHISSEAFKTLKIT
+341 KCYISSKTFKTLKIT
-356 AGETVEAISGSKK
+356 AGEAVEAISGNKK

-384 EFAFGNLTK
+384 KSAFSNLTK
-393 LSSVTFPASL
+393 LSSVTFSASL
-403 ETIGRYAFY
+403 ETIGQYAFY
-412 GCKSLTAFNAPSSLE
+412 
-427 TIGEYAFDGC
+427 GC

-449 KTIEYSA
+449 KTIEYGA

-463 TVTLN
+463 TITLN

-474 LGKDNNWNAYPGP
+474 LGEDNNLDAYLGP
-487 FENTKIKTLK
+487 FDYTKIKTLK
-497 VPSTVTKVCVFGRI
+497 VPSTVKKVCVFGRI

-516 LYISADFL
+516 LYISADFMK
-524 NSVYTRNGSTSVRRL
+524 SVFNRKQSTFVRHL
-539 FLTGGSLSMIDLF
+539 YLTGGTLSVDSSWLNN
-552 DDFYEVHFASGVT
+552 FYDVHFASGVT
-565 STNTYTY
+565 STDTYD
-572 KLYSNALIVNESN
+572 LYLPALIVNESN
-585 VQISVPDDYVGEYVT
+585 VQVSVPDDYLGEYVT
-600 SESAVTGKFVA
+600 SESAVTGKLVT
-611 ENDLIYYSYNGRKI
+611 ENDMIYYSYNGRKI
-625 LVRYTGEKT
+625 LMRYTGEKT

-647 YNPAFRNTNITSVTL
+647 NPKAFISTNITSVTL
-662 PSSVKNLGEK
+662 PSSVKSIGLN
-672 AFSNCKNL
+672 AFGNCENL

-722 KWSECNGT
+722 KWSKCNGT

>member
-1 MKHKKTFVMIATLV
+1 MKHKKTFVMIATLI

-38 DTPPSPPTPPAPT
+38 DTPPTPPTPPAPT

-154 ENASALGGQVFQIA
+154 ENASALGGQVFQLA
-168 EDESTVAAIK
+168 EGESTVAAIK

-204 VDESNVKYASKGGVL
+204 VDENNVKYASKGGVL

-230 PMGRSVE
+230 PMGRSAQ
-237 TTNSYVIPEG
+237 TTSAYVIPEG

-254 AFTGYQR
+254 AFTGYER
-261 KSLILPSTLETIKH
+261 KSLILPSTLETIKYC
-275 DAFYYAYL
+275 AFAYAYF

-292 KTVEYLGIYYMPSLK
+292 KTVEDHGIYNMPSLK

-320 NYLLDGCKALEE
+320 NYLLIECNMLEE

-341 MCHISSEAFKTLKIT
+341 KCYISSKTFKTLKIT
-356 AGETVEAISGSKK
+356 AGETVKSISGSKK

-384 EFAFGNLTK
+384 KFAFSNLTK
-393 LSSVTFPASL
+393 LSSVTFSASL
-403 ETIGRYAFY
+403 ETIGQYAFY
-412 GCKSLTAFNAPSSLE
+412 
-427 TIGEYAFDGC
+427 GC

-449 KTIEYSA
+449 KTIEYGA
-456 FANSGLE
+456 FAKSGLE

-474 LGKDNNWNAYPGP
+474 LGEDNNLDAYLGP
-487 FENTKIKTLK
+487 FDYTKIKTLK

-516 LYISADFL
+516 LYISADFMK
-524 NSVYTRNGSTSVRRL
+524 SVFNRKQSTFVRHL
-539 FLTGGSLSMIDLF
+539 YLTGGTLSVHSSWLDN
-552 DDFYEVHFASGVT
+552 FYDVHFASGVT
-565 STNTYTY
+565 STNTYD
-572 KLYSNALIVNESN
+572 LSLPALIVNESN
-585 VQISVPDDYVGEYVT
+585 VQVSVPDDYVGEYVT
-600 SESAVTGKFVA
+600 SESAVTGKLVT
-611 ENDLIYYSYNGRKI
+611 ENDMIYYSYNGRKI
-625 LVRYTGEKT
+625 LMRYTGEKT

-647 YNPAFRNTNITSVTL
+647 NPEAFISTNITSVTL
-662 PSSVKNLGEK
+662 PSSVKSIGLN
-672 AFSNCKNL
+672 AFGNCENL

>member
-154 ENASALGGQVFQIA
+154 ENASALGGQVFQLA
-168 EDESTVAAIK
+168 EGESTVAAIK
-178 SLKIPGNIESID
+178 SLKIPQNIESID

-204 VDESNVKYASKGGVL
+204 VDENNVKYASKGGVL

-237 TTNSYVIPEG
+237 TTSAYVIPEG
-247 VKTIEQY
+247 VKTIEQF
-254 AFTGYQR
+254 AFTGYER
-261 KSLILPSTLETIKH
+261 KSLILPSTLETIKYC
-275 DAFYYAYL
+275 AFSYAYF

-292 KTVEYLGIYYMPSLK
+292 KTVENYGIYNMPSLK

-314 AAFSSG
+314 AAFSSN
-320 NYLLDGCKALEE
+320 NYLLDECKALEE

-341 MCHISSEAFKTLKIT
+341 KCYISSEAFKTLKIT
-356 AGETVEAISGSKK
+356 AGETVKSISGSKK

-384 EFAFGNLTK
+384 KYAFRNLTK
-393 LSSVTFPASL
+393 LSSVTFSA
-403 ETIGRYAFY
+403 
-412 GCKSLTAFNAPSSLE
+412 SLE

-474 LGKDNNWNAYPGP
+474 LGKDNNLNAYPGP

-662 PSSVKNLGEK
+662 PSSVKNIGEK
-672 AFSNCKNL
+672 AFSSCKSL

-689 EKIAGY
+689 ERIAGY
-695 AFNWS
+695 AFIWS
-700 GSDSSSIT
+700 GSDSSIT

>member
-1 MKHKKTFVMIATLV
+1 MKQKKSFVMIATLV

-51 EFTVTFDS
+51 ELTVTFDS
-59 CGGNTVPSVKGKTVQ
+59 CGGNTIPEVKGKTVQ

-154 ENASALGGQVFQIA
+154 ENASALGGQVFQLA
-168 EDESTVAAIK
+168 EGESTVAAIK
-178 SLKIPGNIESID
+178 SLKIPQNIESID

-204 VDESNVKYASKGGVL
+204 VDENNVKYASKGGVL

-230 PMGRSVE
+230 PMGRSAQ
-237 TTNSYVIPEG
+237 TTSAYVIPEG

-254 AFTGYQR
+254 AFTGYER
-261 KSLILPSTLETIKH
+261 KSLILPSTLETIKYC
-275 DAFYYAYL
+275 AFSYAYF

-292 KTVEYLGIYYMPSLK
+292 KTVEDHGIYNMPSLK

-320 NYLLDGCKALEE
+320 NYLLIECNMLEE

-341 MCHISSEAFKTLKIT
+341 KCYISSKTFKTLKIT
-356 AGETVEAISGSKK
+356 AGEAVEAISGSKK

-384 EFAFGNLTK
+384 KYAFRNLTK
-393 LSSVTFPASL
+393 LSSVTFSA
-403 ETIGRYAFY
+403 
-412 GCKSLTAFNAPSSLE
+412 SLE

-449 KTIEYSA
+449 KTIEYGA

-474 LGKDNNWNAYPGP
+474 LGKDNNLNAYPGP

-497 VPSTVTKVCVFGRI
+497 VPSTVKKVCVFGRI

-662 PSSVKNLGEK
+662 PSSVKNIGEK
-672 AFSNCKNL
+672 AFSSCKSL

-689 EKIAGY
+689 ERIAGY

-722 KWSECNGT
+722 KWSKCNGT

>member
-74 TEPLPEKDGFDFVG
+74 NEPLPEKDGFDFVG

-154 ENASALGGQVFQIA
+154 ENASALGGQVFQLA

-204 VDESNVKYASKGGVL
+204 VDENNVKYASKGGVL

-230 PMGRSVE
+230 PMGRSAQ
-237 TTNSYVIPEG
+237 TTSAYVIPEG

-254 AFTGYQR
+254 AFTGYER
-261 KSLILPSTLETIKH
+261 KSLILPSTLETIKYC
-275 DAFYYAYL
+275 AFSYAYF

-292 KTVEYLGIYYMPSLK
+292 KTVEDHGIYNMPSLK

-320 NYLLDGCKALEE
+320 NYLLIECNMLEE

-341 MCHISSEAFKTLKIT
+341 KCYISSKTFKTLKIT
-356 AGETVEAISGSKK
+356 AGEAVEAISGNKK

-384 EFAFGNLTK
+384 KSAFSNLTK
-393 LSSVTFPASL
+393 LSSVTFSASL
-403 ETIGRYAFY
+403 ETIGQYAFY
-412 GCKSLTAFNAPSSLE
+412 
-427 TIGEYAFDGC
+427 GC

-449 KTIEYSA
+449 KTIEYGA

-474 LGKDNNWNAYPGP
+474 LGEDNNLDVYLGP
-487 FENTKIKTLK
+487 FDYTKIKTLK
-497 VPSTVTKVCVFGRI
+497 VPSTVKKVCVFGRI

-516 LYISADFL
+516 LYISADFMK
-524 NSVYTRNGSTSVRRL
+524 SVFNRKQSTFVRHL
-539 FLTGGSLSMIDLF
+539 YLTGGTLSVHSSWLDN
-552 DDFYEVHFASGVT
+552 FYDVHFASGVT
-565 STNTYTY
+565 STDTYD
-572 KLYSNALIVNESN
+572 LSLPALIVNESN
-585 VQISVPDDYVGEYVT
+585 VQVSVPDDYLGEYVT
-600 SESAVTGKFVA
+600 SESAVTGKLVT
-611 ENDLIYYSYNGRKI
+611 ENDMIYYSYNGRKI
-625 LVRYTGEKT
+625 LMRYTGEKT

-647 YNPAFRNTNITSVTL
+647 NPEAFISTNITSVTL
-662 PSSVKNLGEK
+662 PSSVKSIGLN
-672 AFSNCKNL
+672 AFGNCKNL

-722 KWSECNGT
+722 KWSKCNGT

>member
-1 MKHKKTFVMIATLV
+1 MKQKKSFVMIATLV

-168 EDESTVAAIK
+168 EDESTIAAIK
-178 SLKIPGNIESID
+178 SLKIPQNIESID

-204 VDESNVKYASKGGVL
+204 VDENNVKYASKGGVL

-230 PMGRSVE
+230 PMGRSAQ
-237 TTNSYVIPEG
+237 TTNAYVIPEG
-247 VKTIEQY
+247 VKTIEQF
-254 AFTGYQR
+254 AFTGYER
-261 KSLILPSTLETIKH
+261 KSLILPSTLETIKYC
-275 DAFYYAYL
+275 AFSYAYF

-292 KTVEYLGIYYMPSLK
+292 KTVEDHGIYNMPSLK

-314 AAFSSG
+314 AAFSSN
-320 NYLLDGCKALEE
+320 NYLLDECKALEE

-341 MCHISSEAFKTLKIT
+341 KCYISSEAFKTLKIT
-356 AGETVEAISGSKK
+356 AGETVKSISGSKK

-384 EFAFGNLTK
+384 KYAFRNLTK
-393 LSSVTFPASL
+393 LSSVTFSA
-403 ETIGRYAFY
+403 
-412 GCKSLTAFNAPSSLE
+412 SLE

-516 LYISADFL
+516 LYISANFL

-565 STNTYTY
+565 STNTY

-611 ENDLIYYSYNGRKI
+611 ENDMIYYSYNGRKI

-662 PSSVKNLGEK
+662 PSSVKNIGEK
-672 AFSNCKNL
+672 AFSSCKSL

-689 EKIAGY
+689 ERIAGY
-695 AFNWS
+695 AFIWS
-700 GSDSSSIT
+700 GSDSSIT

-722 KWSECNGT
+722 KWASECNGT

>member
-1 MKHKKTFVMIATLV
+1 MIATLV

-122 VQSTLDD
+122 VQTTLDD
-129 FDYTEADGKITLTKY
+129 FEYTEADGKITLTKY

-154 ENASALGGQVFQIA
+154 ENASALGGQVFQLA
-168 EDESTVAAIK
+168 EGESTIAAIK
-178 SLKIPGNIESID
+178 SLKIPQNIESID

-204 VDESNVKYASKGGVL
+204 VDENNAKYASKGGVL

-237 TTNSYVIPEG
+237 TTNAYVIPEG

-261 KSLILPSTLETIKH
+261 KSLILPSTLETIKYC
-275 DAFYYAYL
+275 AFSYAYF

-292 KTVEYLGIYYMPSLK
+292 KTVEDHGIYNMPSLK

-320 NYLLDGCKALEE
+320 NYLLIECNMLEE

-341 MCHISSEAFKTLKIT
+341 KCYISSEAFKTLKIT
-356 AGETVEAISGSKK
+356 AGETVESISGSKK

-384 EFAFGNLTK
+384 KYAFRNLTK
-393 LSSVTFPASL
+393 LSSVTFSA
-403 ETIGRYAFY
+403 
-412 GCKSLTAFNAPSSLE
+412 SLE

-474 LGKDNNWNAYPGP
+474 LGKDNNLNAYPGP

-497 VPSTVTKVCVFGRI
+497 VPSTVKKVCVFGRM

-565 STNTYTY
+565 STNTY

-611 ENDLIYYSYNGRKI
+611 ENDMIYYSYNGRKI

-647 YNPAFRNTNITSVTL
+647 YRPAFCKTNITSVTL
-662 PSSVKNLGEK
+662 PSSVKNIGEK
-672 AFSNCKNL
+672 AFEICKSL

-689 EKIAGY
+689 ERIAGY
-695 AFNWS
+695 AFGWS
-700 GSDSSSIT
+700 GSDSSIT

>member
-1 MKHKKTFVMIATLV
+1 MIATLV

-59 CGGNTVPSVKGKTVQ
+59 CGGNTIPEVKGKTVQ

-99 VVFPYTISKDVK
+99 VVFPYTVSKDVK

-129 FDYTEADGKITLTKY
+129 FEYTEADGKITLTKY

-154 ENASALGGQVFQIA
+154 ENASALGGQVFQLA
-168 EDESTVAAIK
+168 EDESTIAAIK
-178 SLKIPGNIESID
+178 SLKIPQNIESID

-204 VDESNVKYASKGGVL
+204 VDENNAKYASKGGVL

-237 TTNSYVIPEG
+237 TTNAYVIPEG

-254 AFTGYQR
+254 AFTGYER
-261 KSLILPSTLETIKH
+261 KSLILPSTLETIKYC
-275 DAFYYAYL
+275 AFSYAYF

-292 KTVEYLGIYYMPSLK
+292 KTVEDHGIYNMPSLK

-320 NYLLDGCKALEE
+320 NYLLIECNMLEE

-341 MCHISSEAFKTLKIT
+341 KCYISSEAFKTLKIT
-356 AGETVEAISGSKK
+356 AGETVESISGSKK

-384 EFAFGNLTK
+384 KYAFRNLTK
-393 LSSVTFPASL
+393 LSSVTFSA
-403 ETIGRYAFY
+403 
-412 GCKSLTAFNAPSSLE
+412 SLE

-539 FLTGGSLSMIDLF
+539 FLTGGSFSMINSF

-565 STNTYTY
+565 STNTY

-611 ENDLIYYSYNGRKI
+611 ENDMIYYSYNGRKI

-647 YNPAFRNTNITSVTL
+647 YRPAFCKTNITSVTL
-662 PSSVKNLGEK
+662 PSSVKNIGEK
-672 AFSNCKNL
+672 AFEICKSL

-689 EKIAGY
+689 ERIAGY
-695 AFNWS
+695 AFGWS
-700 GSDSSSIT
+700 GSDSSIT

>member
-1 MKHKKTFVMIATLV
+1 MKHKKTFVMIATLI

-38 DTPPSPPTPPAPT
+38 DTPPTPPTPPAPT

-59 CGGNTVPSVKGKTVQ
+59 CGGNTVPAVKGKTVQ
-74 TEPLPEKDGFDFVG
+74 NEPLPEKDGFDFVG

-111 FYAKW
+111 LYAKW

-129 FDYTEADGKITLTKY
+129 FEYTEADGKITLTKY

-154 ENASALGGQVFQIA
+154 ENASALGGQVFQLA
-168 EDESTVAAIK
+168 EGESTVAAIK

-204 VDESNVKYASKGGVL
+204 VDENNAKYASKGGVL

-237 TTNSYVIPEG
+237 TTSAYVIPEG

-254 AFTGYQR
+254 AFTGYER
-261 KSLILPSTLETIKH
+261 KSLILPSTLETIKYC
-275 DAFYYAYL
+275 AFSYAYF

-292 KTVEYLGIYYMPSLK
+292 KTVEDHGIYNMPSLK

-320 NYLLDGCKALEE
+320 NYLLIECNMLEE

-341 MCHISSEAFKTLKIT
+341 KCYISSETFKTLKIT
-356 AGETVEAISGSKK
+356 AGETVKSISGNKK

-384 EFAFGNLTK
+384 KYAFSNLTK
-393 LSSVTFPASL
+393 LSSVTFSASL
-403 ETIGRYAFY
+403 ETIGQYAFY
-412 GCKSLTAFNAPSSLE
+412 
-427 TIGEYAFDGC
+427 GC

-449 KTIEYSA
+449 KTIEYGA

-474 LGKDNNWNAYPGP
+474 LGEDNNLDAYLGP
-487 FENTKIKTLK
+487 FDYTKIKTLK
-497 VPSTVTKVCVFGRI
+497 VPSTVKKVCVFGRI

-516 LYISADFL
+516 LYISADFMK
-524 NSVYTRNGSTSVRRL
+524 SVFNRKQSTFVRHL
-539 FLTGGSLSMIDLF
+539 YLTGGTLSVHSSWLDN
-552 DDFYEVHFASGVT
+552 FYDVHFASGVT
-565 STNTYTY
+565 STNTYD
-572 KLYSNALIVNESN
+572 LSLPALIVNESN
-585 VQISVPDDYVGEYVT
+585 VQVSVPDDYLGEYVT
-600 SESAVTGKFVA
+600 SESAVTGKLVT
-611 ENDLIYYSYNGRKI
+611 ENDMIYYSYNGRKI
-625 LVRYTGEKT
+625 LMRYTGEKT
-634 VIEASD
+634 VIKASD

-647 YNPAFRNTNITSVTL
+647 NPEAFISTNITSVTL
-662 PSSVKNLGEK
+662 PSSVKSIGLN
-672 AFSNCKNL
+672 AFGNCKNL

-722 KWSECNGT
+722 KWSKCNGT

>member
-111 FYAKW
+111 LYAKW
-116 QEKATY
+116 QEKATH

-129 FDYTEADGKITLTKY
+129 FEYTEADGKITLTKY

-154 ENASALGGQVFQIA
+154 ENASALGGQVFQLA
-168 EDESTVAAIK
+168 EGESTVAAIK
-178 SLKIPGNIESID
+178 SLKIPQNIESID

-204 VDESNVKYASKGGVL
+204 VDENNVKYASKGGVL

-237 TTNSYVIPEG
+237 TTSAYVIPEG
-247 VKTIEQY
+247 VKTIEQF
-254 AFTGYQR
+254 AFTGYER
-261 KSLILPSTLETIKH
+261 KSLILPSTLETIKYC
-275 DAFYYAYL
+275 AFSYAYF

-292 KTVEYLGIYYMPSLK
+292 KTVEDHGIYNMPSLK

-320 NYLLDGCKALEE
+320 NYLLIECNMLEE

-341 MCHISSEAFKTLKIT
+341 KCYISSKTFKTLKIT
-356 AGETVEAISGSKK
+356 AGEAVEAISGNKK

-384 EFAFGNLTK
+384 KYAFSNLTK
-393 LSSVTFPASL
+393 LSSVTFSASL
-403 ETIGRYAFY
+403 ETIGQYAFY
-412 GCKSLTAFNAPSSLE
+412 
-427 TIGEYAFDGC
+427 GC

-449 KTIEYSA
+449 KTIEYGA
-456 FANSGLE
+456 FAKSGLE

-474 LGKDNNWNAYPGP
+474 LGEDNNLDAYLGP
-487 FENTKIKTLK
+487 FDYTKIKTLK
-497 VPSTVTKVCVFGRI
+497 VPSTVKKVCVFGRI

-516 LYISADFL
+516 LYISADFMK
-524 NSVYTRNGSTSVRRL
+524 SVFNRKQSTFVRHL
-539 FLTGGSLSMIDLF
+539 YLTGGTLSVHSSWLDN
-552 DDFYEVHFASGVT
+552 FYDVHFASGVT
-565 STNTYTY
+565 STNTYD
-572 KLYSNALIVNESN
+572 LSLPALIVNESN
-585 VQISVPDDYVGEYVT
+585 VQVSVPDDYLGEYVT
-600 SESAVTGKFVA
+600 SESAVTGKLVT
-611 ENDLIYYSYNGRKI
+611 ENDMIYYSYNGRKI
-625 LVRYTGEKT
+625 LMRYTGEKT

-647 YNPAFRNTNITSVTL
+647 NPEAFISTNITSVTL
-662 PSSVKNLGEK
+662 PSSVKSIGLN
-672 AFSNCKNL
+672 AFGNCKNL

-722 KWSECNGT
+722 KWSKCNGT

>member
-1 MKHKKTFVMIATLV
+1 MKHKKTFVMIATLI

-38 DTPPSPPTPPAPT
+38 DTPPTPPTPPAPT

-154 ENASALGGQVFQIA
+154 ENASALGGQVFQLA
-168 EDESTVAAIK
+168 EGESTVAAIK

-204 VDESNVKYASKGGVL
+204 VDENNVKYASKGGVL

-237 TTNSYVIPEG
+237 TTNAYVIPEG
-247 VKTIEQY
+247 VKTIEQF
-254 AFTGYQR
+254 AFTGYER
-261 KSLILPSTLETIKH
+261 KSLILPSTLETIKYC
-275 DAFYYAYL
+275 AFSYAYF

-292 KTVEYLGIYYMPSLK
+292 KTVENYGIYNMPSLK

-314 AAFSSG
+314 AAFSSN
-320 NYLLDGCKALEE
+320 NYLLDECKALEE

-341 MCHISSEAFKTLKIT
+341 KCYISSEAFKTLKIT
-356 AGETVEAISGSKK
+356 AGETVKSISGSKK

-384 EFAFGNLTK
+384 KYAFRNLTK
-393 LSSVTFPASL
+393 LSSVTFSA
-403 ETIGRYAFY
+403 
-412 GCKSLTAFNAPSSLE
+412 SLE

-474 LGKDNNWNAYPGP
+474 LGKDNNLNAYPGP

-565 STNTYTY
+565 STKTYN
-572 KLYSNALIVNESN
+572 LYSNALIVNESN

-662 PSSVKNLGEK
+662 PSSVKNIGEK
-672 AFSNCKNL
+672 AFSSCKSL

-689 EKIAGY
+689 ERIAGY
-695 AFNWS
+695 AFIWS
-700 GSDSSSIT
+700 GSDSSIT

>member
-74 TEPLPEKDGFDFVG
+74 AEPLPEKDGFDFVG

-154 ENASALGGQVFQIA
+154 ENASALGGQVFQLA

-178 SLKIPGNIESID
+178 SLKIPQNIESID

-204 VDESNVKYASKGGVL
+204 VDENNVKYASKGGVL

-237 TTNSYVIPEG
+237 TTNAYVIPEG

-254 AFTGYQR
+254 AFTGYER
-261 KSLILPSTLETIKH
+261 KSLILPSTLETIKYC
-275 DAFYYAYL
+275 AFSYAYF

-292 KTVEYLGIYYMPSLK
+292 KTVEDHGIYNMPSLK

-314 AAFSSG
+314 ATFSSN

-341 MCHISSEAFKTLKIT
+341 KCYISSEAFKTLKIT
-356 AGETVEAISGSKK
+356 AGETVKSISGSKK
-369 NLETLVLADTVKTIG
+369 NLETLVIADTVKTIG
-384 EFAFGNLTK
+384 KYAFRNLTK
-393 LSSVTFPASL
+393 LSSVTFSA
-403 ETIGRYAFY
+403 
-412 GCKSLTAFNAPSSLE
+412 SLE

-474 LGKDNNWNAYPGP
+474 LGKDNNLNAYPGP

-565 STNTYTY
+565 STNTY

-611 ENDLIYYSYNGRKI
+611 ENDMIYYSYNGRKI

-672 AFSNCKNL
+672 AFSSCKSL

-689 EKIAGY
+689 ERIAGY
-695 AFNWS
+695 AFIWS

>member
-1 MKHKKTFVMIATLV
+1 MKQKKSFVMIATLV

-38 DTPPSPPTPPAPT
+38 DTPPSPPAPPAPT

-99 VVFPYTISKDVK
+99 VVFPYTISTDVK

-168 EDESTVAAIK
+168 EDESTIAAIK
-178 SLKIPGNIESID
+178 SLKIPQNIESID

-204 VDESNVKYASKGGVL
+204 VDENNVKYASKGGVL

-237 TTNSYVIPEG
+237 TTSAYVIPEG
-247 VKTIEQY
+247 VKTIEQF
-254 AFTGYQR
+254 AFTGYER
-261 KSLILPSTLETIKH
+261 KSLILPSTLETIKYC
-275 DAFYYAYL
+275 AFSYAYF

-292 KTVEYLGIYYMPSLK
+292 KTVENYGIYNMPSLK

-314 AAFSSG
+314 AAFSSN
-320 NYLLDGCKALEE
+320 NYLLDECKALEE

-341 MCHISSEAFKTLKIT
+341 KCYISSEAFKTLKIT
-356 AGETVEAISGSKK
+356 AGETVKSISGSKK

-384 EFAFGNLTK
+384 KYAFRNLTK
-393 LSSVTFPASL
+393 LSSVTFSA
-403 ETIGRYAFY
+403 
-412 GCKSLTAFNAPSSLE
+412 SLE

-474 LGKDNNWNAYPGP
+474 LGKDNNLNAYPGP

-662 PSSVKNLGEK
+662 PSSVKNIGEK
-672 AFSNCKNL
+672 AFSSCKSL

-689 EKIAGY
+689 ERIAGY
-695 AFNWS
+695 AFIWS
-700 GSDSSSIT
+700 GSDSSIT